1 MLRCYS
7 AGATYGT
14 AEQEIHQEPL
24 DEARVEVPS
33 TGSTQT
39 LVRISCGAWGAGAE
53 LGHGLNH
60 MLRVR

>member
-24 DEARVEVPS
+24 DEARVEIPPA
-33 TGSTQT
+33 GSTQT
-39 LVRISCGAWGAGAE
+39 LARLSCESWGAQTE
-53 LGHGLNH
+53 LGDG
-60 MLRVR
+60 